1 MPGLV
6 IVPVA
11 VAYDLVLEDHILARQ
26 GVKRAQRAFSRE
38 LAEMVRYAVGYRSR
52 AFVTFGRPVPLDGY
66 DAESRRSVLDLA
78 HLVRRRDRAPLQGVA
93 DGPAGRR
100 RCAPRSPVRELRDR
114 IAAILDTLRATGAN
128 LACTAADEAIDAAT
142 EPLETRGI
150 IAVEDGVYRVRER
163 HVLRY
168 YGRSLQHLLTHAGAT
183 H

>member
-1 MPGLV
+1 
-6 IVPVA
+6 
-11 VAYDLVLEDHILARQ
+11 
-26 GVKRAQRAFSRE
+26 VKRAQRAFSRE

-52 AFVTFGRPVPLDGY
+52 AFVTFGRPIPLDNY
-66 DAESRRSVLDLA
+66 DAESRRSVLELA
-78 HLVRRRDRAPLQGVA
+78 HLVRGEIGRLYKVLPTALLATAMRPSIPRA
-93 DGPAGRR
+93 D
-100 RCAPRSPVRELRDR
+100 LRDR
-114 IAAILDTLRATGAN
+114 ISAILDTLRATGAN
-128 LACTAADEAIDAAT
+128 LSVQSADEALDSAT